1 MTTDMSDQNP
11 PADNSLAKIKAG
23 SLALLQKVQST
34 IEGDE
39 IPEPTGPDSNDLKYR
54 RIGNLVLLVM
64 LGGLVLWSVTAPIDS
79 AVLATGQVQVESS
92 RKTVQHL
99 EGGLVSEIAV
109 NDGDTVHKGQL
120 LLKLDDVQSRV
131 QLDIVRWQ
139 FYNEQTKL
147 TRLQAERDGLSTIDF
162 PEVEDKA
169 FDQSELD
176 DLRQQET
183 RLFVFRKKSMQG
195 EIDVLENRIEQ
206 LGQQIEGLEAVAKIK
221 QGRIQLSTD
230 EIAEWQ
236 SLYDR
241 QLADKQQLRQIEH
254 QKLSL
259 EGEVAQ
265 HKADIARL
273 KIQIGESKSQILL
286 LKQQFL
292 TDVLAQL
299 RESLAALADF
309 RVRMISLSDRVDRTT
324 LTAPDSGVVVGM
336 DIHTIGAVIS
346 PGKPIMHIVPQTEEF
361 VVEARIPTTDIDRVF
376 PNQPADIRFSAF
388 DMTDTPVIEGTVQ
401 RISAD
406 SLVDEQTGAP
416 YYEVKVLVTEK
427 GLAQMREY
435 NLELISGMPA
445 EVMIKAGA
453 RTFAQYLIQPFS
465 NMFARAFK
473 EE

>member
-1 MTTDMSDQNP
+1 MSQAPKDTETP
-11 PADNSLAKIKAG
+11 LAKPA
-23 SLALLQKVQST
+23 
-34 IEGDE
+34 EGE
-39 IPEPTGPDSNDLKYR
+39 TQIQPHSARPQPEPEADEFANTGAPDSNDRKYR
-54 RIGNLVLLVM
+54 RFGNLVLLVM
-64 LGGLVLWSVTAPIDS
+64 LGGLAAWSVTAPIDS
-79 AVLATGQVQVESS
+79 AVLATGQVKVESN

-109 NDGDTVHKGQL
+109 SDGDYVDKGQL

-147 TRLQAERDGLSTIDF
+147 ARLQAERDGLDKIEF
-162 PEVEDKA
+162 PEVADQD

-183 RLFVFRKKSMQG
+183 RLFDFRQRSMQG

-206 LGQQIEGLEAVAKIK
+206 LGQQIEGLEAVSRIK
-221 QGRIQLSTD
+221 QDRIVLSSD

-273 KIQIGESKSQILL
+273 KIQIGEAKSQILL

-309 RVRMISLSDRVDRTT
+309 RVRMISLSDRVERTT
-324 LTAPDSGVVVGM
+324 ITAPDSGLVVGM
-336 DIHTIGAVIS
+336 DIHTLGAVIS
-346 PGKPIMHIVPQTEEF
+346 PGTPIMHIVPQSQKF
-361 VVEARIPTTDIDRVF
+361 VVDARIETTDIDRVF
-376 PNQPADIRFSAF
+376 PKQPADIRFSAF
-388 DMTDTPVIEGTVQ
+388 DMTDTPVIEGEVQ
-401 RISAD
+401 RVSAD
-406 SLVDEQTGAP
+406 SLVDEHSGVP
-416 YYEVKVLVTEK
+416 YYEVKVLVT
-427 GLAQMREY
+427 GTGMQQMQEY
-435 NLELISGMPA
+435 NLELMSGMPA

-453 RTFAQYLIQPFS
+453 RTFAQYLVQPIS

>member
-1 MTTDMSDQNP
+1 MSQAPNDAETP
-11 PADNSLAKIKAG
+11 LARLKTSSLG
-23 SLALLQKVQST
+23 LLQTLQDKVAGED
-34 IEGDE
+34 IE
-39 IPEPTGPDSNDLKYR
+39 EPSAPDSNDRKYR
-54 RIGNLVLLVM
+54 RAGNLVLLIM
-64 LGGLVLWSVTAPIDS
+64 LGGLALWAFTAPIDS
-79 AVLATGQVQVESS
+79 AVLATGQVKVESN

-109 NDGDTVHKGQL
+109 KDGDFVQKGQL
-120 LLKLDDVQSRV
+120 LLKIDDVQHRV

-139 FYNEQTKL
+139 YYNEQTKL
-147 TRLQAERDGLSTIDF
+147 ARLEAERDGLDRIEF

-169 FDQSELD
+169 FEQSELD

-183 RLFVFRKKSMQG
+183 RLFAFRKKSMQG

-206 LGQQIEGLEAVAKIK
+206 LGQQIEGLEAVSQIK
-221 QGRIQLSTD
+221 QGRIELSSN

-273 KIQIGESKSQILL
+273 KIQIGEAKSQILL
-286 LKQQFL
+286 IKQQFL
-292 TDVLAQL
+292 TDVLGQL

-309 RVRMISLSDRVDRTT
+309 RVRMISLSDRVERTT
-324 LTAPDSGVVVGM
+324 MTAPDSGLVVGM
-336 DIHTIGAVIS
+336 DIHTLGAVIS
-346 PGKPIMHIVPQTEEF
+346 PGTPIMHIVPQSQEF
-361 VVEARIPTTDIDRVF
+361 VVDARIETTQIDRVF

-388 DMTDTPVIEGTVQ
+388 DMNDIPVIEGKVQ
-401 RISAD
+401 RVSAD
-406 SLVDEQTGAP
+406 SLVDEHTGAP

-427 GLAQMREY
+427 GLEQMKEY
-435 NLELISGMPA
+435 KLELMSGMPA

-453 RTFAQYLIQPFS
+453 RTFVQYLVQPIS